1 MLGDFLIR
9 LAGFAVLGFLF
20 LVLMGLWDRYER
32 ETAAM
37 GFSSVY
43 ERYLASQ
50 AGLADDP
57 QAYRATADA
66 ERAWLAGGPR
76 AMVALEE

>member
-1 MLGDFLIR
+1 MLGDILIR

-32 ETAAM
+32 DTAAL
-37 GFSSVY
+37 GFSGVY

-50 AGLADDP
+50 AGFAEDP
-57 QAYRATADA
+57 HAYRAVADA
-66 ERAWLAGGPR
+66 ERVWLEGGAR
-76 AMVALEE
+76 AMLALEE

>member
-1 MLGDFLIR
+1 MVGDILIR

-32 ETAAM
+32 ETAAL

-50 AGLADDP
+50 AGFPGDP
-57 QAYRATADA
+57 QGYRAAA
-66 ERAWLAGGPR
+66 EVERAWPEGGTRAVLA
-76 AMVALEE
+76 AEE